1 MLLIVDKLGTT
12 IRRSFMRVASL
23 ALKFG
28 PLRRVLLL
36 VVAVAAGVILFSVL
50 LAVLLL
56 RG

>member
-1 MLLIVDKLGTT
+1 MLPSVDKLGKTL
-12 IRRSFMRVASL
+12 RRSFRRVASL

-28 PLRRVLLL
+28 ALRRIVLL
-36 VVAVAAGVILFSVL
+36 VVAVATGAILFSVL